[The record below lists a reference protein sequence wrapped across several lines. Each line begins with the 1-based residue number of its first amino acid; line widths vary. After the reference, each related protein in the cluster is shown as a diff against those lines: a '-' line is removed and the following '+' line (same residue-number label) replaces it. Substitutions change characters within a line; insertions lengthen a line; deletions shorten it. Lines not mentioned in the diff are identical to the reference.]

1 MGVDLGPIDMLG
13 TDAVGRPGQRRFRLF
28 VRGLLGCA
36 IMWLEKEQL
45 NSLALTLDQALAL
58 VTQGQVLRVEASAQS
73 LPEPAAL
80 PDDFPSQPDYE
91 FQIGQMRLSFDEE
104 ANTFLLSVAPLE
116 ILMER
121 GQEPEV
127 VINDDN
133 AISFGFSLRDAQA
146 LSTAITTL
154 VSAGRPVCPFCG
166 TPLDGGPH
174 ACAKQNGHHKIVT
187 LEEGDEEDEDEDE

>member
-1 MGVDLGPIDMLG
+1 MGVDLGPIDVLG

-28 VRGLLGCA
+28 VRGLLGSA

-45 NSLALTLDQALAL
+45 NSLALTLDQALAM
-58 VTQGQVLRVEASAQS
+58 VTEGQVLRVEASTRG
-73 LPEPAAL
+73 LPELVSL

-91 FQIGQMRLSFDEE
+91 FQIGQMRLSFDEQ

-116 ILMER
+116 VLMER
-121 GQEPEV
+121 DQEPEV
-127 VINDDN
+127 VINNDN
-133 AISFGFSLRDAQA
+133 TISFGFSLRDARA
-146 LSTAITTL
+146 LSTAITAI
-154 VSAGRPVCPFCG
+154 VSAGRPVCPLCG

-187 LEEGDEEDEDEDE
+187 LEDEDDEDEE

>member
-1 MGVDLGPIDMLG
+1 MGVDLGPIDVLG

-58 VTQGQVLRVEASAQS
+58 VTEGKVLRVEASAQS
-73 LPEPAAL
+73 LPPLVVL

-91 FQIGQMRLSFDEE
+91 FQIGQIRLSFDEE

-146 LSTAITTL
+146 LSTAITSL
-154 VSAGRPVCPFCG
+154 VSAGRPACPFCG

-187 LEEGDEEDEDEDE
+187 LEEEDDEDEDD

>member
-1 MGVDLGPIDMLG
+1 
-13 TDAVGRPGQRRFRLF
+13 
-28 VRGLLGCA
+28 
-36 IMWLEKEQL
+36 MWLEKEQL
-45 NSLALTLDQALAL
+45 ISLALTLDQALAL
-58 VTQGQVLRVEASAQS
+58 VSQGKVLRVEASAHDS
-73 LPEPAAL
+73 PEPVAL

-104 ANTFLLSVAPLE
+104 ANTFLLNVAPLE

-127 VINDDN
+127 VINDDS
-133 AISFGFSLRDAQA
+133 AISFGFSLGDAQA
-146 LSTAITTL
+146 LSTAITAL
-154 VSAGRPVCPFCG
+154 VSSGRPVCPFCG

-187 LEEGDEEDEDEDE
+187 LEDDDEDDEDE

>member
-1 MGVDLGPIDMLG
+1 MGVDLGPIDVLG
-13 TDAVGRPGQRRFRLF
+13 TDAVGQPGQRRFRLF
-28 VRGLLGCA
+28 VRGLLGSA

-58 VTQGQVLRVEASAQS
+58 VTEGQVLRVEASAQG
-73 LPEPAAL
+73 LPEPMPL

-91 FQIGQMRLSFDEE
+91 FQIGQMRLSFDEQ

-121 GQEPEV
+121 GQEPEA

-133 AISFGFSLRDAQA
+133 AISFGFSLRDAQM
-146 LSTAITTL
+146 LSAAITAL
-154 VSAGRPVCPFCG
+154 VSAGRPVCPLCG
-166 TPLDGGPH
+166 TPLDGSPH
-174 ACAKQNGHHKIVT
+174 ACARQNGHHKIVT
-187 LEEGDEEDEDEDE
+187 LEDDDEDDEDE

>member
-1 MGVDLGPIDMLG
+1 MGVDLGPIDVLG

-28 VRGLLGCA
+28 ARGLLGSA

-73 LPEPAAL
+73 LPEPVSL

-91 FQIGQMRLSFDEE
+91 FQIGQMRLSFDEQ

-133 AISFGFSLRDAQA
+133 AISFGFSLHD
-146 LSTAITTL
+146 
-154 VSAGRPVCPFCG
+154 
-166 TPLDGGPH
+166 
-174 ACAKQNGHHKIVT
+174 
-187 LEEGDEEDEDEDE
+187 EDEDEDE

>member
-1 MGVDLGPIDMLG
+1 MGVDLGPIDVLG

-45 NSLALTLDQALAL
+45 SSLALTLDQALAL
-58 VTQGQVLRVEASAQS
+58 VTEGKVLRVEASAQS
-73 LPEPAAL
+73 SLEPMPL
-80 PDDFPSQPDYE
+80 PDDFPSRPDYE

-146 LSTAITTL
+146 LSSAITSL
-154 VSAGRPVCPFCG
+154 VSSGRPACPFCG

-174 ACAKQNGHHKIVT
+174 ACAKQNGHHKLVT
-187 LEEGDEEDEDEDE
+187 LEDEDEDEDEDE

>member
-1 MGVDLGPIDMLG
+1 MGVDLGPIDVLG

-28 VRGLLGCA
+28 VRGLLGSA

-58 VTQGQVLRVEASAQS
+58 VTEGQVLRVEASARG
-73 LPEPAAL
+73 LPEPASL
-80 PDDFPSQPDYE
+80 PDDFPGQPDYE
-91 FQIGQMRLSFDEE
+91 FQIGQMRLSFDEQ
-104 ANTFLLSVAPLE
+104 ANTFLLNVAPLE

-146 LSTAITTL
+146 LSTAITSI
-154 VSAGRPVCPFCG
+154 VSSGRPVCPFCG
-166 TPLDGGPH
+166 TPLDGDPH

-187 LEEGDEEDEDEDE
+187 LGEDDDEDE